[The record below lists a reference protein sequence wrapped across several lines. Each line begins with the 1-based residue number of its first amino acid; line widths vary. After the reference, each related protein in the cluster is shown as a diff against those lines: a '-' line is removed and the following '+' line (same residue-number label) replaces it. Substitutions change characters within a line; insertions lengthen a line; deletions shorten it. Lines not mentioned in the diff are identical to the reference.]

1 MTNKTRLTLCVFVLG
16 GLLSGSLWL
25 KAQRTDA
32 RPLPELL
39 PPGAL
44 LYLEARDLHRLV
56 SQWNSSSEKATWLRG
71 ANFQVLSQSRL
82 VQRLGEAQTQF
93 QTVAGIPVQM
103 NLLDQV
109 AGTQS
114 AFAFY
119 DLPTLSFIFVTRL
132 DEAQL
137 NATDLWKKRTG
148 YQTRQVSG
156 ISFYVKEGTGEEAR
170 TVAFA
175 FYEGWLVLATDADRM
190 ARTLTLL
197 ARQPAASLGAEGWF
211 KEALAQAPAQGGLRL
226 VYDLAKLI
234 RTPQFRTYW
243 IHRNKSELQPFVSGI
258 SDLFEQ
264 PSGFEERRA
273 LIRGAAAAGSTPDG
287 AALAEVLQH
296 VPAGASLYRAWALP
310 DRQTLRS
317 VLQQVVLS
325 TPLRNESL
333 NREAPQVTAEA
344 GVAGSVA
351 DLETRIDQAEYKR
364 AQQQTIDG
372 VQRAIAAM
380 QPAAL
385 LHIQTTALLDDKVFL
400 LPQSEAVIFCRHPDL
415 AAIEKALDVSA
426 GLLKTGS
433 LDTLRVTAI
442 GNLLVL
448 SRIPVGNTEPGPV
461 LGTNAVYAA
470 GYNHASEWPRYKALF
485 GDVDRSVT
493 NPEMP
498 APANAPAFF
507 AGNLGSLG
515 DALSRVAKASMV
527 TLDDQTVV
535 RDTVRYDLAKVQ

>member
-364 AQQQTIDG
+364 AQQQTIDE

-461 LGTNAVYAA
+461 LGTN
-470 GYNHASEWPRYKALF
+470 
-485 GDVDRSVT
+485 
-493 NPEMP
+493 
-498 APANAPAFF
+498 
-507 AGNLGSLG
+507 
-515 DALSRVAKASMV
+515 
-527 TLDDQTVV
+527 
-535 RDTVRYDLAKVQ
+535 